1 MGEKGNII
9 GGVEPATGLV
19 ASVTHGTVEVAGD
32 ALEAIKDEAIGRAA
46 AAAVGGAVGAV
57 TQRDRDEAESAEEGM
72 DPQEAEDAEDDE
84 DRENPQKS

>member
-1 MGEKGNII
+1 MGEKGNVI

-57 TQRDRDEAESAEEGM
+57 TQRDRGEAESDEEGT
-72 DPQEAEDAEDDE
+72 DSPEGAEDDE